1 MLERYFIRPETV
13 DRIRNC
19 WLGEEIQTTS
29 PGLPGSRT
37 PHAAWSV
44 ACRSSCGSASCP
56 QAWRRTHRG
65 FARPPR
71 CLRAVLPSS
80 SDQSLCFEAYPA
92 AVRSLH
98 AWTNQAVSPRRSG
111 GRLRACDTPLS
122 DWAPGFFEY
131 LREERGLRPTTVDG
145 YSVQLARFEEYIA
158 ARRLT
163 PNTLSPAVLD
173 GFLAERRVHVCA
185 RSLGSTCA
193 ALRAFLR
200 YLFREETIRHD
211 LSAVVD
217 GPRRT
222 ASRKSA
228 RDQRNDVERTLST
241 VERRSIVGRR
251 DYAMLM
257 LLVVYGL
264 RAREVAR

>member
-19 WLGEEIQTTS
+19 WLGEEIQTYVAWAYRAVVHRTLRG
-29 PGLPGSRT
+29 PSRAAL
-37 PHAAWSV
+37 HAV
-44 ACRSSCGSASCP
+44 RRVCP

-92 AVRSLH
+92 AVRFVACVDQSSSFS
-98 AWTNQAVSPRRSG
+98 ASFRRADFEPAT
-111 GRLRACDTPLS
+111 RPFR

-173 GFLAERRVHVCA
+173 GFSPSDV
-185 RSLGSTCA
+185 ST
-193 ALRAFLR
+193 
-200 YLFREETIRHD
+200 
-211 LSAVVD
+211 SA
-217 GPRRT
+217 P
-222 ASRKSA
+222 APSA
-228 RDQRNDVERTLST
+228 RRAPLFERSCDTCS
-241 VERRSIVGRR
+241 GRR
-251 DYAMLM
+251 PSATTLALWSTARGTYRLSQIP
-257 LLVVYGL
+257 
-264 RAREVAR
+264 RAISVTDV